1 MERRK
6 KRKGFTL
13 IELMV
18 VLAILG
24 MLFALVGPGILRKLT
39 GAKSEVVKTYLETI
53 KGQLGYYHVTKKQYP
68 KSLQKLV
75 DEKLIKRTLLKD
87 PWGKPFVYRPKYS
100 DDGDVIVGYVLFS
113 SGPDMST
120 GTEDDVYPEGDK
132 KGDNG

>member
-39 GAKSEVVKTYLETI
+39 GAKKEVVKTYLETI
-53 KGQLGYYHVTKKQYP
+53 KGQLGYYQVTKKQYP
-68 KSLQKLV
+68 KTLQALV

-87 PWGKPFVYRPKYS
+87 PWGRKFIYRPRYS
-100 DDGDVIVGYVLFS
+100 DDGDVVVGYTLFS
-113 SGPDMST
+113 SGPDMSP
-120 GTEDDVYPEGDK
+120 GTADDVYPEGDK
-132 KGDNG
+132 KTAND